1 MSPSQSPTA
10 APSDSPT
17 SPNPAGS
24 PLFMPPQQP
33 KSPPQP
39 SQTQEFRHLDGSP
52 SQIPAVP
59 DPSWSTDGSPSSAP
73 EPAEDSATPS
83 IGKGVRLSKAGL
95 RTGIG
100 TGFRRVCK
108 LLAVYLADEEEREF
122 GLWVPDEDDV
132 QDIAAPAANIVY
144 RRLPEEARGGDVIDI
159 IALGLAVAGY
169 VGKNLK
175 VRAQIRGVRQL
186 QEAQGIN
193 VDPGAAP

>member
-1 MSPSQSPTA
+1 
-10 APSDSPT
+10 
-17 SPNPAGS
+17 
-24 PLFMPPQQP
+24 
-33 KSPPQP
+33 
-39 SQTQEFRHLDGSP
+39 
-52 SQIPAVP
+52 
-59 DPSWSTDGSPSSAP
+59 
-73 EPAEDSATPS
+73 
-83 IGKGVRLSKAGL
+83 
-95 RTGIG
+95 
-100 TGFRRVCK
+100 VCK

-186 QEAQGIN
+186 QEAQGIT